1 MTESHQESP
10 SEIRAFLA
18 FIALLAVIGVIA
30 ALASG
35 CSSRPA
41 GDGWVHETST
51 EGQVTTVRTL
61 SGSVWGGTAR
71 LVEEASIGV
80 EEGPDEYML
89 GRVRSLFVHNEQIY
103 VLDNQVPVLR
113 IYDLAGNHLRDI
125 GGQGAGPGEFEDPR
139 SITID
144 PADGTIYVRDG
155 TLGRIIRFT
164 AEGEPLDTWPLM
176 AGLSTGTQMVMS
188 VDGSVYTPVYRI
200 DFDADLFTKG
210 MARMGPEGAIG
221 DTIYGPEFDFEEWEV
236 EVRAEDDDQISI
248 DLVPFS
254 PEEMWVLSPGGAVIG
269 GISEEYR
276 FEIHGGEGRITVV
289 EKSWERIPV
298 DPGEARWYRNRLI
311 ADFRTVLP
319 GWAWNGREIPRHKP
333 AFAQLIPDQSN
344 RIWVRRQGPGINIE
358 GCDENPEDSSEFLR
372 NPCWKDSFTFDV
384 FDLNGQ
390 YLGEVD
396 VPDGLLPR
404 PEPFIEGDMMV
415 ALLQDEEGVQYVKR
429 YRLVLPAADGE

>member
-1 MTESHQESP
+1 MTESDQGSRTEVRS
-10 SEIRAFLA
+10 FLGL
-18 FIALLAVIGVIA
+18 IALLLVIGVIA
-30 ALASG
+30 GLVVG
-35 CSSRPA
+35 CSGRST
-41 GDGWVHETST
+41 GGGWVHETVDDGSIR
-51 EGQVTTVRTL
+51 TVRTV
-61 SGSVWGGTAR
+61 SGSVWGGPGH

-80 EEGPDEYML
+80 AEGADEYML
-89 GRVRSLFVHNEQIY
+89 GHVRSLSVHDEQIY

-139 SITID
+139 SVTVD
-144 PADGTIYVRDG
+144 PVDGIIYVRDG

-164 AEGEPLDTWPLM
+164 HEGEPLDTWPLM

-210 MARMGPEGAIG
+210 MARMGPEGATG

-236 EVRAEDDDQISI
+236 EVRSEDGESISI

-254 PEEMWVLSPGGAVIG
+254 PEEMWMLCPGGAVIG

-276 FEIHGGEGRITVV
+276 FEIHDSEVRVTVV
-289 EKSWERIPV
+289 EKSWERIPI

-333 AFAQLIPDQSN
+333 AFAQLIPDQSE
-344 RIWVRRQGPGINIE
+344 RIWVRRQGPGINVE

-372 NPCWKDSFTFDV
+372 NPCWQDTFTFDV
-384 FDLNGQ
+384 FDLNGR
-390 YLGEVD
+390 YLGAVD

-429 YRLVLPAADGE
+429 YRLVLSSGNDE